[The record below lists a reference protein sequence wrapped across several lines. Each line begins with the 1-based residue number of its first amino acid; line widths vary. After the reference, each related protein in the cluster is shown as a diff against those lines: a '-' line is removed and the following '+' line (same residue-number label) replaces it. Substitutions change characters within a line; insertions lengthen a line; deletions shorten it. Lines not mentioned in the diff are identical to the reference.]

1 MRGTEMKNRLLVAF
15 ILGIAVL
22 SVSGSALAHHG
33 TVVYQDQWTEFK
45 DATVTKF
52 AWANPHA
59 LIDFDV
65 KDADGKVTH
74 WVAETAA
81 PQALRLIGW
90 SKDSLNPGDTITIRL
105 YASKNGNPAGR
116 LNRIVLADGTI
127 LHDTVLGG
135 DEGGKAGYRPGETP
149 NDKNSDK

>member
-1 MRGTEMKNRLLVAF
+1 MKSRLLVACV
-15 ILGIAVL
+15 LGIGVL
-22 SVSGSALAHHG
+22 TVCRPALAHHG
-33 TVVYQDQWTEFK
+33 TAVYADEWVEFK
-45 DATVTKF
+45 QVTVTKF

-65 KDADGKVTH
+65 KDAKGNVVH

-90 SKDSLNPGDTITIRL
+90 SKASIAPGDVITIRL

-116 LNRIVLADGTI
+116 LNRVVLADGSV

-135 DEGGKAGYRPGETP
+135 DAGGKTGYRPDDEP
-149 NDKNSDK
+149 SDKK